1 MLGKIRF
8 FAGHFTPCTAPPI
21 PQVKPE
27 IIPEREPSSPSSS
40 STDVT
45 QADADLSRRQGLMP
59 SRTPSESG
67 SDSAVSTKASST
79 NVTEADADLSRRHG
93 VKPTPLTIPED
104 RVFSPE
110 ATKGLKR
117 VIARADADLSRRH
130 ENWCKYDFGY
140 YSFQSSLIDGIDQCI
155 IKGADINARDRFGE
169 TILLHHRFGP
179 PEVFKILIKAGADVN
194 ARYKDDR
201 TLLHY
206 PHTPIENVKLL
217 IHAGADVN
225 ARDRFGQTPLF
236 YQKFQPEV
244 VKLLIHAG
252 ADVNARYKNGQTPLH
267 YYRSL
272 PNLNA
277 GIFDTAIT
285 ADEIIKLLIDAGATM

>member
-8 FAGHFTPCTAPPI
+8 FEGHFTPCTAPPI

-27 IIPEREPSSPSSS
+27 IIPEREPEKEPSSPSSS

-45 QADADLSRRQGLMP
+45 QADADLSRRQWLMP

-117 VIARADADLSRRH
+117 VIARAMVTLGFSKRGIH
-130 ENWCKYDFGY
+130 TVMHG
-140 YSFQSSLIDGIDQCI
+140 FQSSLIDGIDQCI

-169 TILLHHRFGP
+169 TILFHHRFGP

-225 ARDRFGQTPLF
+225 ARDRFGETTLF
-236 YQKFQPEV
+236 YQKFRPGV

-252 ADVNARYKNGQTPLH
+252 ADINARDRFGETILGFGGRFHHRFGP
-267 YYRSL
+267 
-272 PNLNA
+272 P
-277 GIFDTAIT
+277 
-285 ADEIIKLLIDAGATM
+285 EIIKLLIDAGATM